1 MLSLLYGPALTSVYD
16 YWKNH
21 SFAYMDLCQQSDVS
35 AFLYVVQVC
44 HSFPSKGQASF
55 SFMTAVTIRSDFGTQ
70 ENKICH
76 CFQFFPFYLPW
87 SDETGCHNLIFL
99 HVEFYASV
107 FILCFRPHRDAFF
120 SSSLLSAIRVVSSAY
135 LRLLIF
141 LLAILIPAC
150 ASSSQAFHMA

>member
-87 SDETGCHNLIFL
+87 SDWMLSFKPAFSLSSRVSLVPLHFLPLEWYLHIWGCWYSTQQTWFQLVL
-99 HVEFYASV
+99 HPARHFTWHKKCHY
-107 FILCFRPHRDAFF
+107 
-120 SSSLLSAIRVVSSAY
+120 
-135 LRLLIF
+135 F
-141 LLAILIPAC
+141 LLCIETK
-150 ASSSQAFHMA
+150 